1 MAVNLVG
8 MVMQYLTPDRIGRIA
23 AAFNLDSKTVQS
35 VAEISVPSLLAGLAG
50 IGWQPGGA
58 QKLVDAVRQHAGV
71 LDSRSSAIG
80 GSANQAM
87 LADKGTQWLSSLFGD
102 QNQVALVGAVTKF
115 CGLSPGASEA
125 LLGLLFPVVLGTISK
140 QLGGSSLNAPRLT
153 NLLAAQRENIAAA
166 LPSGFADLLRGT
178 GLLAALGSGADKVSS
193 ATNQTSSAAASTTNG
208 DSRTATPVTD
218 RTSRAA
224 TTATRGASDVR
235 TRADSLSARASF
247 NRLYW
252 IIPALILAALIAWFF
267 ASNRPEQVGRAPVK
281 TVTQSLAVGAVDVGQ
296 EITGGLEKLRTALQG
311 VTDAD
316 SAKAALPKLQDAKG
330 QIDKVN
336 SLIDQLSPEQRKILA
351 GLVNQFVPAL
361 NPMFDRVLTIPGVA
375 ELIKPTIDALRTT
388 LTALSTT

>member
-8 MVMQYLTPDRIGRIA
+8 TITQYLTPDRIGRIS
-23 AAFNLDSKTVQS
+23 AAFNLDSKSGQS
-35 VAEISVPSLLAGLAG
+35 VADISVPSLLAGLAS
-50 IGWQPGGA
+50 IAVQPGGA
-58 QKLVDAVRQHAGV
+58 QKLVDAVRQHAGA

-80 GSANQAM
+80 GSTNQAV

-102 QNQVALVGAVTKF
+102 QNHVALVGAVAKF

-140 QLGGSSLNAPRLT
+140 QLGGSSLDAPRLT
-153 NLLAAQRENIAAA
+153 SLLAAQRENIAAA

-193 ATNQTSSAAASTTNG
+193 ATNQTSSAAASATNG

-224 TTATRGASDVR
+224 TTATRGASDAR

-267 ASNRPEQVGRAPVK
+267 ASSRPEQVGRAPVK
-281 TVTQSLAVGAVDVGQ
+281 TVTQSLAVGAVECRPRDH
-296 EITGGLEKLRTALQG
+296 RR
-311 VTDAD
+311 
-316 SAKAALPKLQDAKG
+316 P
-330 QIDKVN
+330 
-336 SLIDQLSPEQRKILA
+336 
-351 GLVNQFVPAL
+351 
-361 NPMFDRVLTIPGVA
+361 
-375 ELIKPTIDALRTT
+375 
-388 LTALSTT
+388 